1 MSKRRIRQSDDGS
14 KRRRP
19 SSLPNKRLD
28 PFVLARGST
37 SRWVGVRSKLP
48 ILTQEEMDRDLRH
61 MEAYAN
67 ACTAY
72 AQQHFIY
79 SNRSLVQSGVYG
91 KLRGDFLLPVRIDP
105 EEEKRISQLRKR
117 IGASEKLREIL
128 ETEYVSLRASYV
140 YESHALEKTR
150 TNVDSQLEF
159 LQSLIQRRGRVV
171 ALQRVRC
178 AMARDIL
185 SCLKQTTFLGSEE
198 EGDNILQVWCDI
210 ETQLSE
216 AERALKTD
224 SVMKW
229 DARTLP
235 RTPNGVPIY
244 VSQLSS
250 VPDKGAAF
258 GTCIMRGSCVCV
270 PMVSYDFTS
279 HSFSYVYMMLCCAYY
294 IRLRRYL
301 WSQSV

>member
-1 MSKRRIRQSDDGS
+1 
-14 KRRRP
+14 
-19 SSLPNKRLD
+19 
-28 PFVLARGST
+28 
-37 SRWVGVRSKLP
+37 
-48 ILTQEEMDRDLRH
+48 

-79 SNRSLVQSGVYG
+79 SNRNLVQSGVYG

-117 IGASEKLREIL
+117 IAASERLREVL

-140 YESHALEKTR
+140 HESHALERTR

-159 LQSLIQRRGRVV
+159 LRSLLRKRGRVV

-178 AMARDIL
+178 AVARDIL
-185 SCLKQTTFLGSEE
+185 SCLKRGALVVGEKEE
-198 EGDNILQVWCDI
+198 AEAEAQEDGDMLQVWNDI
-210 ETQLSE
+210 ETQLLE

-224 SVMKW
+224 QVLHW

-235 RTPNGVPIY
+235 RTPNDVPIY
-244 VSQLSS
+244 LSQLSS

-258 GTCIMRGSCVCV
+258 GTCISCMGPVGAKDFHMILRISLIFV
-270 PMVSYDFTS
+270 DFMYTVYVFKVAEVSLEPKSLACAGCSPIFPKPRR
-279 HSFSYVYMMLCCAYY
+279 SYT
-294 IRLRRYL
+294 
-301 WSQSV
+301 